1 MGMEKLG
8 KILDRKAKEIM
19 EGLEEDMARAVDSA
33 KRSFE
38 AYIEELK
45 EASKV
50 TLPINVLDILSKGGE
65 VLSAVFESKW
75 TIQCIEV
82 HVNGGR
88 VLPRTGVLFRH
99 PPGKYRITLIV
110 EPIEVKKG

>member
-1 MGMEKLG
+1 MEKLR

-45 EASKV
+45 EAAKV

-65 VLSAVFESKW
+65 VLSTVFESKW
-75 TIQCIEV
+75 AIQGIEV
-82 HVNGGR
+82 IVNGSR
-88 VLPRTGVLFRH
+88 VLPRCLGVGFRL

-110 EPIEVKKG
+110 EPIEVKK